1 MKLRRATWN
10 FKNIR
15 TSPTTCHSRSVSHS
29 SPKQFIVLA
38 PISIFQGGQA
48 SPERFPSSS
57 RRGFSTVAARERNTA
72 AIYRELRD
80 KNNKL
85 VNERDDLR

>member
-1 MKLRRATWN
+1 MKLRKATWN
-10 FKNIR
+10 FKNIK
-15 TSPTTCHSRSVSHS
+15 TLPTTCHSRSVSGFYS
-29 SPKQFIVLA
+29 TIGIV
-38 PISIFQGGQA
+38 SIFQGGQV